1 MECAGIFSTRH
12 IHDTLHTTLA
22 APQPAASKES
32 QCDHRVLSNAVLCS
46 QPPLQGGGIA
56 LEAPPEDRPD
66 GGGARGFLQNL
77 EVVISNTLLEGNV
90 AVEGGGLWSAWPM
103 HVINCTIRNNRAEAS
118 VRFTACST
126 ERCRLILW

>member
-1 MECAGIFSTRH
+1 MLTHSKDSRCGVL
-12 IHDTLHTTLA
+12 LHA
-22 APQPAASKES
+22 
-32 QCDHRVLSNAVLCS
+32 VLCYAVLCS

-77 EVVISNTLLEGNV
+77 EMVINNTLLEGNQ

-103 HVINCTIRNNRAEAS
+103 RVINCTIRNNIAKES
-118 VRFTACST
+118 VRSTAGST
-126 ERCRLILW
+126 ELCCLILR